1 MSKDYLDK
9 WEERA
14 KKNTEIIEQHQTKKM
29 KEEFVPYDIASA
41 MKGLGFNEICLGR
54 YSGLK
59 SSLKQFGLF
68 REPKMFD
75 YSRDSVACQAPLYQQ
90 AFRWFREK
98 YDLVSEIQAPD
109 GKDGKW
115 NPTIHKVYGFGNH
128 YDNDGFK
135 TYEETELAC
144 LRKLIEIVR
153 NYNQNKDE

>member
-1 MSKDYLDK
+1 M
-9 WEERA
+9 
-14 KKNTEIIEQHQTKKM
+14 KN
-29 KEEFVPYDIASA
+29 EFVPYDIALA
-41 MKGLGFNEICLGR
+41 MKELGFDEECFGCFTKDKKL
-54 YSGLK
+54 
-59 SSLKQFGLF
+59 SL
-68 REPKMFD
+68 D
-75 YSRDSVACQAPLYQQ
+75 YSTNKGEGHYFQDCAAPLYQQ

-153 NYNQNKDE
+153 NYNQYKEDE